1 MASTTFGACGL
12 IGRPSL
18 RSPLVKNRVLL
29 STECCWEPVVALSL
43 GTENRAS
50 EGSGIRN
57 CCPCRREKQTEVL
70 RVRSWNKFTVKCGIY
85 DSSYSVVYSP
95 TVGN

>member
-12 IGRPSL
+12 LGMPSL

-29 STECCWEPVVALSL
+29 SSECCWEPVVALSL

-50 EGSGIRN
+50 EGSGISS
-57 CCPCRREKQTEVL
+57 
-70 RVRSWNKFTVKCGIY
+70 VRSRKEELLSLSQREANRGPESEVME
-85 DSSYSVVYSP
+85 
-95 TVGN
+95 